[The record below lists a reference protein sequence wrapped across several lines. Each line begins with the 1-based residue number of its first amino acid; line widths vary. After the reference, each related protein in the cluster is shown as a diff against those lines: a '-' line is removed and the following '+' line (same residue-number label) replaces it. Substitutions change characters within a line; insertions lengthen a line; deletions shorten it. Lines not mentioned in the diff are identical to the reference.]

1 MEFIPASKQYLEDL
15 CRITDEAKAQLKGL
29 GIDQWQKGYPSRE
42 VWVRDMAV
50 GCTWLAVENGTLLG
64 AYAYQIAPEPSY
76 DEIDGAWFT
85 DTPYASFHRVCVSDA
100 AKGRGVSGQMFA
112 HVFALARTQGFAS
125 VRIDTHEGNLP
136 MRRALD
142 KAGFQLCGN
151 IILKDCVEAGDP
163 RVAYEIIL

>member
-1 MEFIPASKQYLEDL
+1 
-15 CRITDEAKAQLKGL
+15 
-29 GIDQWQKGYPSRE
+29 
-42 VWVRDMAV
+42 
-50 GCTWLAVENGTLLG
+50 
-64 AYAYQIAPEPSY
+64 
-76 DEIDGAWFT
+76 
-85 DTPYASFHRVCVSDA
+85 
-100 AKGRGVSGQMFA
+100 MFS
-112 HVFALARTQGFAS
+112 HGFALARTQGFAS